1 MSDSSNAP
9 TPPHMNNTLNVVLAL
24 IVLAFNAILI
34 LYCVYYGNPANSLHT
49 SAMAWAFGTSIL
61 ILAGFG
67 IGSKLPDLVSALTG
81 KTP

>member
-1 MSDSSNAP
+1 MSDPSTAP
-9 TPPHMNNTLNVVLAL
+9 APPHMNNTLNVVLAL
-24 IVLAFNAILI
+24 IVLAFNAAII
-34 LYCVYYGNPANSLHT
+34 LYCILAGSPANSLHT

-81 KTP
+81 KPV